1 MAKLNKTLSSIVLLV
16 AFLAVT
22 AIATI
27 MYGGSADDKAKMEQN
42 FFYQK
47 TNLVL
52 SYAWVA
58 AKSLIG
64 LNLNKNVGINQ
75 SAQDDLAVTSNDLQ
89 DVQPDFLSRTAAKI
103 QAEWEKGDSENLD
116 SGANIGELIKYQE
129 TENGGELILKPKSG
143 VEYKIPLSFKSG
155 NK

>member
-1 MAKLNKTLSSIVLLV
+1 MAKLSKSLSGIVLLV
-16 AFLAVT
+16 VFLAIT

-52 SYAWVA
+52 GYAWVA

-64 LNLNKNVGINQ
+64 LNLNKNVGLNQ
-75 SAQDDLAVTSNDLQ
+75 SAQDDLAVTSDELQ
-89 DVQPDFLSRTAAKI
+89 AVQPDFLSRTVAKI
-103 QAEWEKGDSENLD
+103 QTEWEKGDSE
-116 SGANIGELIKYQE
+116 SPEPAANIGELIKYQK
-129 TENGGELILKPKSG
+129 TENGGELIFSPKRE
-143 VEYKIPLSFKSG
+143 VEYKIPLPFKSW
-155 NK
+155 K